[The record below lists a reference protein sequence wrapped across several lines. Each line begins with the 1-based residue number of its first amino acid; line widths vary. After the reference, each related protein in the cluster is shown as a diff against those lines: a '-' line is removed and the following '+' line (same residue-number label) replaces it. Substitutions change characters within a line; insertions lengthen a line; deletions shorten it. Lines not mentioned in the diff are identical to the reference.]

1 VIVLEIILQLSYI
14 YSGFNLSQAARF
26 TLTYTP
32 ISIVIFVG
40 WIWQILDLEVKKV
53 APWVAL
59 TARPVPAADSLLL
72 DYVGVNP
79 LVVLHQAFRRR
90 HWHILGT
97 TTGLWLANAATIA
110 ASSLWFIAITSRT
123 EAVRLE
129 RTSVFN
135 GSAYHP
141 NRDNISFIYP
151 YFGHGVFNLS
161 LPPWHSGDHV
171 LASFKSSEKDGHDT
185 LTGLTDA
192 FSADLICERGSVE
205 LQGYLPVADVYHI
218 IGHSNH
224 TVDIPQIKVSVGQCT
239 QTFNVTSY
247 AKIGLDSASVS
258 DCEYTVAYLSRIT

>member
-14 YSGFNLSQAARF
+14 YSGFNFPEDAEYI
-26 TLTYTP
+26 LTYMP
-32 ISIVIFVG
+32 IPIVIFVG
-40 WIWQILDLEVKKV
+40 WIWQILDLEVKKI

-59 TARPVPAADSLLL
+59 TAKPVSAEDSLLL

-90 HWHILGT
+90 HWRILGT

-110 ASSLWFIAITSRT
+110 ASSLWLYASTSRT
-123 EAVRLE
+123 EQILLE

-161 LPPWHSGDHV
+161 LPPWHSGYHV
-171 LASFKSSEKDGHDT
+171 LASFNSSEKDDHDM
-185 LTGLTDA
+185 LAGLTDA
-192 FSADLICERGSVE
+192 FSADLTCERGSVE
-205 LQGYLPVADVYHI
+205 LQGYLTVADIYHI
-218 IGHSNH
+218 MGYSNH

-258 DCEYTVAYLSRIT
+258 DCECTVVNLSRNM